1 MYLKESRI
9 RVRKCENISYHA
21 LYNPIRVERFLR
33 GPAQGRRHV
42 CFNQMQRVD
51 WNYSKLQI
59 RFKMVDWRLER
70 RDLGT
75 QAF

>member
-1 MYLKESRI
+1 M
-9 RVRKCENISYHA
+9 RKCENISYQA
-21 LYNPIRVERFLR
+21 LYNPIWVKRFLR

-51 WNYSKLQI
+51 WNYSKIQ
-59 RFKMVDWRLER
+59 FKMVDSRLEG

-75 QAF
+75 QAIYKMF